1 LLNLQAGNFIIE
13 SSLVNGE
20 LVLESEESG
29 FKVFKLSWPFR
40 DVGVGDIDFISESN
54 NFTLESDN
62 LFRSSGEI
70 IVDLIDLVIIFLN
83 TLAFSGSFYLNT
95 FLFVVKEI
103 FNNIEDISDESL
115 VRLSTNFLGH
125 LHKNAVE
132 SLSAVSLDGS
142 KRVLVVS
149 GDLSEDLG
157 ILLEE
162 RRDLELLDQLRSLG
176 KSIDHAVV
184 VSNVNVEGSNGFL
197 VNIVSISEV
206 LS

>member
-1 LLNLQAGNFIIE
+1 M
-13 SSLVNGE
+13 
-20 LVLESEESG
+20 
-29 FKVFKLSWPFR
+29 
-40 DVGVGDIDFISESN
+40 
-54 NFTLESDN
+54 
-62 LFRSSGEI
+62 
-70 IVDLIDLVIIFLN
+70 
-83 TLAFSGSFYLNT
+83 
-95 FLFVVKEI
+95 VKEI

-184 VSNVNVEGSNGFL
+184 VVNALVESCNGFL
-197 VNIVSISEV
+197 VNVISISEV